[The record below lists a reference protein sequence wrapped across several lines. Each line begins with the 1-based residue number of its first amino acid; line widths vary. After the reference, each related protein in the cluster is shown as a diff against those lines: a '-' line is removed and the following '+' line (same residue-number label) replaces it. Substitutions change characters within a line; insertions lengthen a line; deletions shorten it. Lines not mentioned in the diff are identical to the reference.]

1 MKLKTSHALFLT
13 LILSFVVSCT
23 PIETVFDESLLIG
36 RWDSGTENFRYK
48 SDGTVVIW
56 DESKKETEGT
66 GFIFNWS
73 LDQSELTHF
82 RKDEET
88 GAVTTILYTVTK
100 LTSTELEYKD
110 TSGTLH
116 KLTKAKFD
124 DNLLIGKWN
133 SGTLFFRYD
142 TGGSGVTWDTADD
155 LTEAEGQEF
164 TWVLDQSELTHIYLM
179 EVSGGVITKI
189 YTVTKLTS
197 TVLQYKDDTSGDV
210 YSFSKVQ

>member
-13 LILSFVVSCT
+13 LILSFVVSCM
-23 PIETVFDESLLIG
+23 PIETVFDE
-36 RWDSGTENFRYK
+36 T
-48 SDGTVVIW
+48 
-56 DESKKETEGT
+56 
-66 GFIFNWS
+66 
-73 LDQSELTHF
+73 
-82 RKDEET
+82 
-88 GAVTTILYTVTK
+88 
-100 LTSTELEYKD
+100 
-110 TSGTLH
+110 
-116 KLTKAKFD
+116 
-124 DNLLIGKWN
+124 LLIGKWS
-133 SGTLFFRYD
+133 SGTVFFRYD